1 MLLPGSIAY
10 GEVRPE
16 VAVPRRTE
24 NCENA
29 AITVVH
35 MLKTVFANRP
45 EVDIQDADI

>member
-1 MLLPGSIAY
+1 MTFGWQLY
-10 GEVRPE
+10 YRNRPQYDIPR
-16 VAVPRRTE
+16 VPAKGRK
-24 NCENA
+24 A